1 MEKYKVE
8 YEECYF
14 VSKIFISKNI
24 GYIDLTRSSYPK
36 PSLTYIKSKKRSGY
50 ESVNYNNNI

>member
-36 PSLTYIKSKKRSGY
+36 PSLTYRKSQKRSGY
-50 ESVNYNNNI
+50 ESVNNNI